1 MNRAASLLAK
11 YFYLFM
17 SVLIAAVVVYGFSFT
32 MGKRLLHPSSPPP
45 AVLYFHAAIFYGWLM
60 FFVLQ
65 SALIRARKVKL
76 HRTLGWFGAALG
88 VLMVLVGIYTA
99 IHMTGIH
106 IARDHSD
113 TAAAD
118 LIVPLWDMLC
128 FTITFGLAIYWR
140 KKPEYHRRLVLVAT
154 CVLTAAAFGR
164 LPSHLVGDYF
174 YAGVDLLILL
184 GVVRD
189 LAVNRR
195 VHPVYLA
202 ALPLLIAGQTIIMY
216 TDLHNSPWW
225 LAIAHGLLA

>member
-17 SVLIAAVVVYGFSFT
+17 SLLIAAVVVYGFSFT
-32 MGKRLLHPSSPPP
+32 MGKRLFHPTSAPPT
-45 AVLYFHAAIFYGWLM
+45 VLYFHAAIFYGWLM
-60 FFVLQ
+60 FFILQ
-65 SALIRARKVKL
+65 SALVRARKVKL
-76 HRTLGWFGAALG
+76 HRALGWFGAALG
-88 VLMVLVGIYTA
+88 VLMVLVGTYTA
-99 IHMTGIH
+99 IHMTNVH

-128 FTITFGLAIYWR
+128 FTITFGLAVFWR
-140 KKPEYHRRLVLVAT
+140 IKPEYHRRLVLVAT

-184 GVVRD
+184 GVMRD
-189 LAVNRR
+189 LVVNRR
-195 VHPVYLA
+195 VHPVYLV
-202 ALPLLIAGQTIIMY
+202 ALPLLIAGQTIVMY
-216 TDLHNSPWW
+216 TDVHNSPWW